1 MDLNKGHTMNT
12 QQFEAFKQQI
22 QLLSPQQLKALQGEI
37 DGNLETEKPS
47 LLTDEELNAL
57 NDLFS

>member
-37 DGNLETEKPS
+37 DGNLETEQPS
-47 LLTDEELNAL
+47 LLTDEEINAL

>member
-1 MDLNKGHTMNT
+1 MNT

-22 QLLSPQQLKALQGEI
+22 QLLSPQQLKTLQGEI
-37 DGNLETEKPS
+37 DGTLETEKVT
-47 LLTDEELNAL
+47 LLTDEELRAL

>member
-1 MDLNKGHTMNT
+1 MNT

-22 QLLSPQQLKALQGEI
+22 QLLSPQQLKALQGAI
-37 DGNLETEKPS
+37 DGNLETDQPS
-47 LLTDEELNAL
+47 VLTDEELNAL

>member
-1 MDLNKGHTMNT
+1 MELQQGLIMNT

-22 QLLSPQQLKALQGEI
+22 QLLSPQQLKTLQGEI
-37 DGNLETEKPS
+37 DGTLETEKET
-47 LLTDEELNAL
+47 LLTDEELSAL

>member
-1 MDLNKGHTMNT
+1 MNT

-22 QLLSPQQLKALQGEI
+22 QLLNPEQLKALQGEI
-37 DGNLETEKPS
+37 DGNLETEKET

>member
-1 MDLNKGHTMNT
+1 MDLNKGHNMNT

>member
-1 MDLNKGHTMNT
+1 MNLNKGHTMNT

-37 DGNLETEKPS
+37 DGNLETEKLS

>member
-1 MDLNKGHTMNT
+1 MNT
-12 QQFEAFKQQI
+12 QQFEVFKQQI

-37 DGNLETEKPS
+37 DGNLETEKPC
-47 LLTDEELNAL
+47 LLTEEELNAL

>member
-1 MDLNKGHTMNT
+1 MDLNKGHIMNT
-12 QQFEAFKQQI
+12 QQFEVFKQQI

-37 DGNLETEKPS
+37 DGNLETDQPS

-57 NDLFS
+57 NDQCV

>member
-1 MDLNKGHTMNT
+1 MELQQGHIMNT

-22 QLLSPQQLKALQGEI
+22 QLLNPEQLKALQGEI
-37 DGNLETEKPS
+37 DGNLETEKEI

>member
-1 MDLNKGHTMNT
+1 MDLNKGHIMNT
-12 QQFEAFKQQI
+12 QQFEVFEQQI

-37 DGNLETEKPS
+37 DGNLETDQPS

-57 NDLFS
+57 NDLFN

>member
-1 MDLNKGHTMNT
+1 MELQQGHIMNT

-22 QLLSPQQLKALQGEI
+22 QLLSPEQLKALQGEI
-37 DGNLETEKPS
+37 DGNLETDKVA

-57 NDLFS
+57 NDLFN

>member
-1 MDLNKGHTMNT
+1 MNT

-22 QLLSPQQLKALQGEI
+22 QLLSPEQLKALQGEI
-37 DGNLETEKPS
+37 DGNLETDKAA

>member
-1 MDLNKGHTMNT
+1 MNT
-12 QQFEAFKQQI
+12 LQFEKFKQQI
-22 QLLSPQQLKALQGEI
+22 QLLSTQQLKALQGEI
-37 DGNLETEKPS
+37 DGNLETEEKET

>member
-1 MDLNKGHTMNT
+1 MELQQGHIMNT

-22 QLLSPQQLKALQGEI
+22 QLLSPEQLKALQGEI
-37 DGNLETEKPS
+37 DGNLETDKAA

>member
-1 MDLNKGHTMNT
+1 MNT

-37 DGNLETEKPS
+37 DGNIDTEQHS

-57 NDLFS
+57 NDLFN

>member
-1 MDLNKGHTMNT
+1 MELQQGHIMNT

-22 QLLSPQQLKALQGEI
+22 QLLSPEQLKTLQGEI
-37 DGNLETEKPS
+37 DGNLETDRAA

>member
-1 MDLNKGHTMNT
+1 MNT
-12 QQFEAFKQQI
+12 LQFEKFKQQI
-22 QLLSPQQLKALQGEI
+22 QLLSTQQLKALQGEI
-37 DGNLETEKPS
+37 DGNLETEKET

>member
-1 MDLNKGHTMNT
+1 MNT

-22 QLLSPQQLKALQGEI
+22 QLLNPQQLKALQGEI
-37 DGNLETEKPS
+37 DGNLENEKSS

>member
-1 MDLNKGHTMNT
+1 MNT

-22 QLLSPQQLKALQGEI
+22 QHLNSQQLKALQEEI
-37 DGNLETEKPS
+37 DGNLETDKQT
-47 LLTDEELNAL
+47 LLTDEELNVL

>member
-1 MDLNKGHTMNT
+1 MDLHQGHIMNT

-37 DGNLETEKPS
+37 DGNLETEQQT
-47 LLTDEELNAL
+47 LLTDEELSAL

>member
-1 MDLNKGHTMNT
+1 MDLNKDHIMNT
-12 QQFEAFKQQI
+12 QQFEVFKQQI

-37 DGNLETEKPS
+37 DGNLETDQPS

-57 NDLFS
+57 NDLFN

>member
-1 MDLNKGHTMNT
+1 MELQQGHIMNT

-22 QLLSPQQLKALQGEI
+22 QLLSPEQLKALQGEI
-37 DGNLETEKPS
+37 DGNLETGKVA

-57 NDLFS
+57 NDLFN

>member
-1 MDLNKGHTMNT
+1 MNT

-37 DGNLETEKPS
+37 DGNLETEQQT

>member
-12 QQFEAFKQQI
+12 QQFEAFKEQI
-22 QLLSPQQLKALQGEI
+22 QLLTPQQLKAIQGEI
-37 DGNLETEKPS
+37 DGNLVTDKPS

-57 NDLFS
+57 NELFN

>member
-1 MDLNKGHTMNT
+1 MHQGHIMNT

-37 DGNLETEKPS
+37 DGNLETEQQT

>member
-1 MDLNKGHTMNT
+1 MDLKQGHVMNT

-22 QLLSPQQLKALQGEI
+22 QYLSPQQLKALQGEI
-37 DGNLETEKPS
+37 DGNLETEKQT
-47 LLTDEELNAL
+47 LLTDEELNVL

>member
-1 MDLNKGHTMNT
+1 MDLNKGHIMNT
-12 QQFEAFKQQI
+12 QQFEVFKQQI

-37 DGNLETEKPS
+37 DGNLETDQSS

-57 NDLFS
+57 NDLFN

>member
-1 MDLNKGHTMNT
+1 MDLKQGHIMNT

-22 QLLSPQQLKALQGEI
+22 QHLNPQQLKALQGEI
-37 DGNLETEKPS
+37 DGNLETEKQT
-47 LLTDEELNAL
+47 LLTDEELNVL